1 MKTLFK
7 LVVAFCL
14 SVMLVSGIFA
24 ADKPAAAGAIPNSE
38 ILATEKSIQEIRNDL
53 DAGRY
58 SSHDL
63 VLAYMR
69 RIAALDKDGPKLN
82 AILEMNPEALWWADL
97 CDAERK
103 AGKAHGLLHG
113 IPVFIKAN
121 IDTADMM
128 HTSAGSLALKDH
140 YASKDSFVAQRL
152 RQAGA
157 IILGKTNMT
166 EWANWMS
173 TKMPGGYSS
182 LGGQVLSA
190 YDPSFPVRGSST
202 GSAVAVSANLAAA
215 AVGTETSGSIIHPS
229 YWASVVGIKPTVGLI
244 SRSGIIP
251 IATSQDTAGP
261 IARTV
266 ADAAAMLNALAGID
280 PADPATLAAAGR
292 IPKDYTVFLKKDG
305 LRGARIGV
313 SRQLFGQMSDEQAAS
328 FERVLREMK
337 DAGAEIV
344 DPVKMPIDELLGTN
358 WQESKTMLYEF
369 KPAINNYLK
378 TVEPYIPI
386 HSLTDVIAFN
396 SQDPGKRARY
406 GQDILEKAEKTSGS
420 LSDPEYIQEHLR
432 DLRLTRGAIDQ
443 ALRYYRVDALIF
455 PPLNNTMISGVIL
468 EARAGYPAITLPSG
482 YLKDG
487 KPFTIMLVAGAWQ
500 EPKLISLA
508 YAYEQRT
515 QYRKPPALA
524 KVQ

>member
-1 MKTLFK
+1 
-7 LVVAFCL
+7 
-14 SVMLVSGIFA
+14 MLVPGIFA
-24 ADKPAAAGAIPNSE
+24 YSDKPAPAGATNIE

-58 SSHDL
+58 TSHDL

-82 AILEMNPEALWWADL
+82 SILEMNPEALLWADT
-97 CDAERK
+97 CDAEHR

-113 IPVFIKAN
+113 IPVLIKDN

-190 YDPSFPVRGSST
+190 YDPGFPVRGSST
-202 GSAVAVSANLAAA
+202 GSAVAVSANFAAA

-266 ADAAAMLNALAGID
+266 ADAAAMLNVLAGID
-280 PADPATLAAAGR
+280 PTDSATLAAAGKV
-292 IPKDYTVFLKKDG
+292 PKDYTAFLKKDA

-313 SRQLFGQMSDEQAAS
+313 SRQLFGQMSDEQAGS
-328 FERVLREMK
+328 FDNVLKEMR

-344 DPVKMPIDELLGTN
+344 DPVIMPIDELLGTN

-378 TVEPYIPI
+378 TVEPHIPI
-386 HSLTDVIAFN
+386 HSLADVIAFN
-396 SQDPGKRARY
+396 SQDPEKRARY

-420 LSDPEYIQEHLR
+420 LADPEYIQEHLR
-432 DLRLTRGAIDQ
+432 DMRLTRGAIDQ
-443 ALRYYRVDALIF
+443 ALRNYRVDAMIF

-468 EARAGYPAITLPSG
+468 EARAGYPAITLPAG

-487 KPFTIMLVAGAWQ
+487 KPFTFMLVAGAWQ
-500 EPKLISLA
+500 ESKLISLA

-515 QYRKPPALA
+515 HHRKPPTLPQ
-524 KVQ
+524 VP